1 MRSFI
6 LFFFFTSFIFSQS
19 IRDQYVT
26 VKKQRNALV
35 KELTSPKGFY
45 ATAFSQD
52 EELNTEEYISSQNF
66 GAYDLKLEDSIINQ
80 NNSYPDYITEL
91 ELHYNYPIITI
102 KDIKDDSGSLKHN
115 VFITSKISASQFI
128 TERGKGI
135 IYERP
140 IDLRVASNLNVAMDN
155 VSGYNYPNK
164 VDTKASVLVLKNII
178 PANLS
183 RITSVDTKGN
193 RTISQDYVDKVNKVQ
208 IHKLKQNAVNILS
221 KAFKATEINEKHHFY
236 YLKKWK
242 DNDEKIAQYNAILET
257 FTSSIAIKDYD
268 KAKESIAKWVEF
280 NSTLNQEE
288 KKQKNLY
295 LYTLANIAK
304 GYYLAGDFDKSLAAI
319 KELQDGRKDKNF
331 LIGIEREIT
340 NKKQTKSTEITYKP
354 IYPQLEVTKYY
365 ESKDIGKID
374 KINGFI
380 KKYVDGFIDINT
392 VYELT
397 KTPYNSNT
405 PLYQLRK
412 TYSTIKN
419 IYIPKFYSKE
429 NQESKEKFK
438 EYNSYIKELDI
449 IAPERDFFSKYSFEE
464 INKSIAKPDIN
475 SIKET
480 YHLTDLE
487 SNLFSS
493 LMKRYAM
500 LILARETNPDTDL
513 SNFESENT
521 ELIKLIEDHILV
533 KNRERELFTEVLLS
547 SKILN
552 SVENTKTI
560 NSSEFE
566 NALRNIKN
574 YCKYLSI

>member
-102 KDIKDDSGSLKHN
+102 KDIKDDSGNLKHN

-183 RITSVDTKGN
+183 RVTSVDTKGN

-288 KKQKNLY
+288 RKQKNLY

-449 IAPERDFFSKYSFEE
+449 IAPERGFFSKYSFED

-513 SNFESENT
+513 SNFESQNT

-552 SVENTKTI
+552 SVEHTKTI